1 MSDELEAAGLASVG
15 ALSAGG
21 TADLQGQP
29 CRNCGVMVKHRY
41 CPNCGQLAASF
52 HRPFYSLVA
61 ETVSDSLALDG
72 RIART
77 LPKLLFRPGAL
88 SRDYSAGKRARYV
101 PPFRL
106 FLLSSLIFYFVAFA
120 FINSNGVNA
129 LEQIETGD
137 GPALSEEESEA
148 LSEYLSQNGGLDE
161 RELEEIIERARAN
174 GAEAEQEA
182 TSDAAPDQPV
192 PDSDESESEE
202 NNVNLGSNELGERL
216 EAAAERT
223 FENPRLFTTAAETW
237 APRLSLILVPL
248 TILALSLMYA
258 WRRRIYVYDHAIH
271 ALHLHSWIYLSSTLA
286 FGLSALMGGWVA
298 GLYYSIALPVYTMFS
313 MRGAYGTGYLQAF
326 LRMMVLSFFWLVS
339 LTALIVA
346 LVILSLLAV

>member
-52 HRPFYSLVA
+52 HRPFYALIA

-77 LPKLLFRPGAL
+77 LPMLLFRPGKL
-88 SRDYSAGKRARYV
+88 SREYSEGRRARYV

-120 FINSNGVNA
+120 FINTNGVNA
-129 LEQIETGD
+129 LSQIETGEGAELD
-137 GPALSEEESEA
+137 AGERAAVLD
-148 LSEYLSQNGGLDE
+148 YLAQNENFDE
-161 RELEEIIERARAN
+161 DELERVIENARASAA
-174 GAEAEQEA
+174 AEAEEGAASPEA
-182 TSDAAPDQPV
+182 SEPV
-192 PDSDESESEE
+192 ENTEDSSIDDESDEF
-202 NNVNLGSNELGERL
+202 GERL
-216 EAAAERT
+216 EGAVQRT
-223 FENPRLFTTAAETW
+223 IDNPRIFTTAAENW
-237 APRLSLILVPL
+237 APRLSLLLVPL
-248 TILALSLMYA
+248 TILALALMYA
-258 WRRRIYVYDHAIH
+258 WRRSIYIYDNAIH

-286 FGLSALMGGWVA
+286 FGLSALLGGWVA
-298 GLYYSIALPVYTMFS
+298 GLYYSLALPIYTMFS
-313 MRGAYGTGYLQAF
+313 MRGAYGTGYVQAF
-326 LRMMVLSFFWLVS
+326 LRMVTLSFFWLIS
-339 LTALIVA
+339 LVVLLFALIV
-346 LVILSLLAV
+346 LSLLAV

>member
-1 MSDELEAAGLASVG
+1 MSEELEAAGLASVG

-52 HRPFYSLVA
+52 HRPVFSLVA

-77 LPKLLFRPGAL
+77 LPRLLFKPGQL
-88 SRDYSAGKRARYV
+88 SRDYSDGKRARYV

-120 FINSNGVNA
+120 FINTNGVNA
-129 LEQIETGD
+129 LSQIETGD
-137 GPALSEEESEA
+137 GAELDAEERQAL
-148 LSEYLSQNGGLDE
+148 LDYLAQNENFDQDE
-161 RELEEIIERARAN
+161 MERAIEEARASAD
-174 GAEAEQEA
+174 AEAEEA
-182 TSDAAPDQPV
+182 PAEPESSEPV
-192 PDSDESESEE
+192 TDSGKNNAGDGSDEF
-202 NNVNLGSNELGERL
+202 GERL
-216 EAAAERT
+216 EGAVQRT
-223 FENPRLFTTAAETW
+223 IDNPRLFTTAAENW

-248 TILALSLMYA
+248 TILALAMMYA
-258 WRRRIYVYDHAIH
+258 WRRSIYVYDHAIH

-286 FGLSALMGGWVA
+286 FGLSALLGGWVA
-298 GLYYSIALPVYTMFS
+298 GLYYSLALPLYTMFS

-326 LRMMVLSFFWLVS
+326 LRMVVLSFFWLIS
-339 LTALIVA
+339 LVVLLFALIV
-346 LVILSLLAV
+346 LSLLAV

>member
-1 MSDELEAAGLASVG
+1 MSDELEAAGLASAG

-52 HRPFYSLVA
+52 HRPVFSLVA

-77 LPKLLFRPGAL
+77 LPRLLFKPGQL
-88 SRDYSAGKRARYV
+88 SRDYSDGKRARYV

-120 FINSNGVNA
+120 FINTNGVNA
-129 LEQIETGD
+129 LSQIETGE
-137 GPALSEEESEA
+137 GAELNPEEREA
-148 LSEYLSQNGGLDE
+148 LFEYLAQTENFDE
-161 RELEEIIERARAN
+161 DEFDRILESARAN
-174 GAEAEQEA
+174 AAAEAETDETQAESEPDEPVSEPQENNI
-182 TSDAAPDQPV
+182 DV
-192 PDSDESESEE
+192 ESDEF
-202 NNVNLGSNELGERL
+202 GERL
-216 EAAAERT
+216 EGAIQRT
-223 FENPRLFTTAAETW
+223 IDNPRLFTTAAENW

-248 TILALSLMYA
+248 TVLALALMYA
-258 WRRRIYVYDHAIH
+258 WRRSIYVYDHAIH

-286 FGLSALMGGWVA
+286 FGLSALLGGWVA
-298 GLYYSIALPVYTMFS
+298 GLYYSLALPVYTMFS

-326 LRMMVLSFFWLVS
+326 LRMVVLSFFWLIS
-339 LTALIVA
+339 LLVLMFALIV
-346 LVILSLLAV
+346 LSLLAV

>member
-52 HRPFYSLVA
+52 HRPVFSLVA

-77 LPKLLFRPGAL
+77 LPKLLFKPGQL

-120 FINSNGVNA
+120 FINTNGVNA
-129 LEQIETGD
+129 LSQINTGE
-137 GPALSEEESEA
+137 GAELSEEERGA
-148 LSEYLSQNGGLDE
+148 LLDYLAQAENFDE
-161 RELEEIIERARAN
+161 DEMERVIENARAN
-174 GAEAEQEA
+174 ADAEAEEGA
-182 TSDAAPDQPV
+182 AESDASAPVENTEGDSV
-192 PDSDESESEE
+192 DDGSDEF
-202 NNVNLGSNELGERL
+202 GERL
-216 EAAAERT
+216 EGAVQRT
-223 FENPRLFTTAAETW
+223 IDNPRIFTTAAENW

-248 TILALSLMYA
+248 TILALALMYA
-258 WRRRIYVYDHAIH
+258 WRRSIYIYDHAIH

-286 FGLSALMGGWVA
+286 FGLSALLGGWVA
-298 GLYYSIALPVYTMFS
+298 GLYYSLALPIYTMFS
-313 MRGAYGTGYLQAF
+313 MRGAYGTGYVQAF
-326 LRMMVLSFFWLVS
+326 LRMVTLSFFWLIS
-339 LTALIVA
+339 LVILLFALIV
-346 LVILSLLAV
+346 LSLLAV